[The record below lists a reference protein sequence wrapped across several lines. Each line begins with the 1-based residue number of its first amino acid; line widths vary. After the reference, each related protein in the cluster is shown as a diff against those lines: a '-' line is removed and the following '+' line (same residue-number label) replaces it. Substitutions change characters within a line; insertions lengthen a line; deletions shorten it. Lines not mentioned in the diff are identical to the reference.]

1 MVRHQ
6 TSCISQ
12 VLNLALHPN
21 HMAVGSIP
29 SIGPLVAFFSAAHDQ
44 GLKCIKF
51 TLDVFIYKIS
61 TIRRNSNNKKNFI
74 QLSMLTHQDFYMKVY
89 EQVIMLQL

>member
-1 MVRHQ
+1 MYFPSLKFGVTPESHGGG
-6 TSCISQ
+6 
-12 VLNLALHPN
+12 L
-21 HMAVGSIP
+21 IP
-29 SIGPLVAFFSAAHDQ
+29 SIGPLVAFFSAAHGQ